1 MEKKIISSFAEL
13 EALVGQEL
21 GVSDWHTFDQDQIN
35 LFADATLDHQ
45 WIHVDVE
52 KAKREST
59 FGNTIAHGYLTLSI
73 LPHLWEQ
80 IVDVRNVK
88 DQINYGIEHFKFNQP
103 VIVGSRVRLHVKVG
117 SVVDLRGTTKANMT
131 VKLEIEGN
139 RKPAYE
145 GEIVFLYHFNS

>member
-21 GVSDWHTFDQDQIN
+21 GVSDWHTFDQEQIN

-80 IVDVRNVK
+80 IVDVRNIK

>member
-103 VIVGSRVRLHVKVG
+103 VLVGSRVRLHVKVG

>member
-1 MEKKIISSFAEL
+1 MENKIISSFAEL

-103 VIVGSRVRLHVKVG
+103 VLVGSRVRLHVKVG

>member
-1 MEKKIISSFAEL
+1 MSKTVISSFEELEQLVGKEL
-13 EALVGQEL
+13 EA
-21 GVSDWHTFDQDQIN
+21 SDYHTFTQEQIN

-52 KAKREST
+52 KAKRESQ

-80 IVDVRNVK
+80 IVDVRNIK
-88 DQINYGIEHFKFNQP
+88 DQINYGIEKFKFNQP
-103 VIVGSRVRLHVKVG
+103 VTVNSRVRLHVKVL
-117 SVVDLRGTTKANMT
+117 SAVNLRGTTKANMG

-139 RKPAYE
+139 KKPAYE
-145 GEIVFLYHFNS
+145 GEIVFLYHFNN